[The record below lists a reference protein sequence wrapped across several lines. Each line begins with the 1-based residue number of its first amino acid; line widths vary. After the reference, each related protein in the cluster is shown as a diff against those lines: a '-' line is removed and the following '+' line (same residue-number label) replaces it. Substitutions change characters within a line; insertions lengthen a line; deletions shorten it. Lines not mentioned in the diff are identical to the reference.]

1 MLVSQNLEQGYYM
14 FPVRPGEV
22 NYLSG
27 TMGELRS
34 THFHTGLDIKTSGIT
49 GLPIYAAADGY
60 IMRAKVS
67 LNGYGNAL
75 YMVHPNG
82 TITVYAHLKSFQ
94 KDIADF
100 VYKEQYKKETFAV
113 DLTLAKDKFTFKKG
127 DVIALSG
134 NSGSSS
140 GPHLHFEI
148 RDKNHKVLN
157 PLKYGFDEI
166 KDNLAPTLGKL
177 AFVTMDKNSRING
190 MFGRF
195 EFNIIEKDGT
205 NVLEVPVT
213 LFGNIGVE
221 AYAYDKLDGARNKN
235 GVLVQTLMFDY
246 FPIFNQNI
254 ERIDFSKQRN
264 ILKHTNYKRS
274 KEGGR
279 RFNKYYVDDGNF
291 LNYYETN
298 ELNGVL
304 SIFDPLEHSIDIQ
317 LEDSYE
323 NIVQYHIPLNDA
335 GYSKNLTQKNMY
347 FLNKRGFDLRKN
359 TLELVSDGKEA
370 SCFARIFMGGEEF
383 LYSHAYKADGKYF
396 YLWDL
401 NAGLPDSANVCG
413 KSLVFNFNK
422 AIPSEQ
428 KIDYSS
434 ESFDLSLPTY
444 GLFDTLYMRYTKTLD
459 TFKNLEYFNF
469 QHPDIPLRQ
478 SATLT
483 LKPSLEYDKKR
494 SAIYAVGSKN
504 RLGYM
509 GGDWKNENLVLK
521 TRDLIKYTIAT
532 DTIPPE
538 VTRLKT
544 SNGLRLKIK
553 DSMSGIHSF
562 RAEINGKWLLMD
574 YEPKSGV
581 VNSDKKIPLK
591 GKITFVIKDN
601 AENFS
606 RVEFSF

>member
-1 MLVSQNLEQGYYM
+1 MLEAQDIEKGYYM

-94 KDIADF
+94 KKIADF
-100 VYKEQYKKETFAV
+100 VYKEQYKKESFAV
-113 DLTLAKDKFTFKKG
+113 DLTLEKDKFTFKKG

-148 RDKNHKVLN
+148 RNKNHKVLN

-166 KDNLAPTLGKL
+166 KDNLAPTLSKL
-177 AFVTMDKNSRING
+177 AFITMDKNSRVNG

-195 EFNIIEKDGT
+195 EFNIIEKDGV

-221 AYAYDKLDGARNKN
+221 AYAYDKLNGARNKN
-235 GVLVQTLMFDY
+235 GVLVQTLLFDY

-298 ELNGVL
+298 ELNGVI

-323 NIVQYHIPLNDA
+323 NMIQYHIPLNDA

-347 FLNKRGFDLRKN
+347 FLNKRGFDVRKN
-359 TLELVSDGKEA
+359 TLELMSDGKE
-370 SCFARIFMGGEEF
+370 SGCFARIFMGGEEF
-383 LYSHAYKADGKYF
+383 LYSHAYKSDGKYF

-401 NAGLPDSANVCG
+401 HAGLPDSANVCG
-413 KSLVFNFNK
+413 KSIVFNFNK

-428 KIDYSS
+428 KTAYSN
-434 ESFDLSLPTY
+434 ESFGLSLPTY
-444 GLFDTLYMRYTKTLD
+444 ALFDTLYMRYTKTVD
-459 TFKNLEYFNF
+459 TLRQLEYFNF

-483 LKPSLEYDKKR
+483 LKPSFEYDRKK
-494 SAIYAVGSKN
+494 SAIYAVGSNN

-521 TRDLIKYTIAT
+521 TRDLIKYTIAA
-532 DTIPPE
+532 DTVPPE
-538 VTRLKT
+538 VDRLKS
-544 SNGLRLKIK
+544 SNGLRLIIK
-553 DSMSGIHSF
+553 DKMSGIHSY
-562 RAEINGKWLLMD
+562 RAELNGKWLLMD
-574 YEPKSGV
+574 YEPKSGIV
-581 VNSDKKIPLK
+581 SSDKKILLK
-591 GKITFVIKDN
+591 GKVTFVIKDN